1 MNNFSQTLV
10 KLLFLSIIMIT
21 ISSCIDRSSDEK
33 QSLQA
38 AKVYL
43 EKRDLGAASLELRNV
58 LLANAQNAEAR
69 YLLAGINLETGD
81 IESAKKEYKRA
92 ADAGWN
98 ADEIEIGNSKVL
110 IAQFKFRQLIDDI
123 TIKDNWPTSSRAD
136 LLGLYAIAEAS
147 TGNIEQ
153 AKATLA
159 SGIKLQADAF
169 QVLKSTAIFQLIDKD
184 YPQTLNTI
192 DQALQSYPDNIELLL
207 LKAKT
212 EELQKQF
219 SDAANTYRHIVNND
233 PTTVMTSNNLQARIG
248 LARMAIIEK
257 NYDEAQQTLNA
268 LLKLNSNNPD
278 AVFLSTLLAFER
290 KDYQQAEEQ
299 MQKIMDIT
307 AEHAPSIL
315 LMGKIKYALENYEQA
330 AFHLENY
337 LNKAPDDVSA
347 QKLLASSYLA
357 LGKHELASKTL
368 EPALNK
374 NPGDADLAGLM
385 SQLNINRDDTGASI
399 KELKKSIEASPDN
412 ADLHERL
419 ALSYIIAGETDNA
432 VVTLERYGQIKND
445 SNKADNLIIMAYV
458 SGGKFEQAINT
469 AEKMLSRSPQDTEVL
484 TLLGTLHVSN
494 SNNDQGRKYYGQALQ
509 LDKDFVTAKI
519 GLAKI
524 EGIEGNYAKAAS
536 IYNELID
543 AGQGGTAPM
552 LALAQIA
559 EQQGQTDDM
568 VRWLEKARAAAPDEV
583 SPRFSLARHYY
594 KNQQYAR
601 ADLLAQEALKISPS
615 DANLLALH
623 GQILIAQERYNKAL
637 SPLNSLV
644 EKQPDSAAARVML
657 AQTYMRLGIDGNA
670 RTHLGKALE
679 IQPDNISALGLMA
692 QMELNSGAAE
702 KSMSYASKIQALQ
715 PEFYYGYKLEG
726 DAWMLKQDKDRARV
740 AYQAAWEKQNSAELA
755 IMLYKTS
762 NTSTDF
768 DQAITP
774 LISWLKQQPDDTRTR
789 AYLAEAYQ
797 QVQQNKKAINEYEI
811 ILQKSADDISAM
823 NNLAWLYHLT
833 NNPKALPLA
842 QSAYQKTNG
851 DNPYIRDTYGWLL
864 VKDGQYEN
872 GEKILQQALEQ
883 LPDNTDVQ
891 YHYAVAAIKSGK
903 KADGISLLEKL
914 LADSK
919 DFDGRDDAQQLLNV
933 HKNTN

>member
-1 MNNFSQTLV
+1 MNSHINKLI
-10 KLLFLSIIMIT
+10 KLLVFSFALIT
-21 ISSCIDRSSDEK
+21 ISSCSDQATDEQ

-38 AKVYL
+38 AKAYL
-43 EKRDLGAASLELRNV
+43 AKRDLGAASLELRNA
-58 LLANAQNAEAR
+58 LLANAKNAEAR

-92 ADAGWN
+92 AEAGWK

-110 IAQFKFRQLIDDI
+110 IAQFKFRQLIDEI
-123 TIKDNWPTSSRAD
+123 TIKDSWPTSSRAD
-136 LLGLYAIAEAS
+136 LLALYAIAEAS

-159 SGIKLQADAF
+159 SGAKIQADAF
-169 QVLKSTAIFQLIDKD
+169 QVLKTTAIFQLIKKD

-212 EELQKQF
+212 EEQQQEF
-219 SDAANTYRHIVNND
+219 SKAADTYRHIINND
-233 PTTVMTSNNLQARIG
+233 PSSVITSNNILARTG
-248 LARMAIIEK
+248 LARMAIIGKDYE
-257 NYDEAQQTLNA
+257 EARKTLNG

-278 AVFLSTLLAFER
+278 ALFLSALLAFEQ
-290 KDYQQAEEQ
+290 KNYQLAEEQ

-307 AEHAPSIL
+307 AGHAPSIL
-315 LMGKIKYALENYEQA
+315 LMAKIKYALKNYELA

-337 LNKAPDDVSA
+337 LNKSPDDVSA
-347 QKLLASSYLA
+347 QKLLASSYIA

-368 EPALNK
+368 EPALIS
-374 NPGDADLAGLM
+374 NPDDAGLVTLM
-385 SQLNINRDDTGASI
+385 SQLQINKGEADASI
-399 KELKKSIEASPDN
+399 KELKKSIAASPEN
-412 ADLHERL
+412 AGLHKRL
-419 ALSYIIAGETDNA
+419 AQAYIIVGDTDNA
-432 VVTLERYGQIKND
+432 VATLKKYGQIKNNSD
-445 SNKADNLIIMAYV
+445 EADNLIIMAYV
-458 SGGKFEQAINT
+458 SAGNFEQAIDV
-469 AEKMLSRSPQDTEVL
+469 AETMLSRSPQDTDIFSM
-484 TLLGTLHVSN
+484 LGSLYVSN
-494 SNNDQGRKYYGQALQ
+494 ANNDEGRKYFDKALQ
-509 LDKDFVTAKI
+509 LDKDSVTAKI

-524 EGIEGNYAKAAS
+524 EGIEGNYAKAS
-536 IYNELID
+536 SKYNELIA

-568 VRWLEKARAAAPDEV
+568 VHWLEKARATAPDEV
-583 SPRFSLARHYY
+583 SPKFSLARHYY
-594 KNQQYAR
+594 KSQQYAK
-601 ADLLAQEALKISPS
+601 ADLLVLEALKISPS
-615 DANLLALH
+615 DTSLLALH
-623 GQILIAQERYNKAL
+623 GQILIAQQRYNKAL

-644 EKQPDSAAARVML
+644 EKLPDSAAARVML
-657 AQTYMRLGIDGNA
+657 AQTYMQLGIDGNA

-679 IQPDNISALGLMA
+679 IQPDNITALGLMA

-702 KSMSYASKIQALQ
+702 KSMPYINKIKTLK

-726 DAWMLKQDKDRARV
+726 DAWLLKKDKNQARA

-755 IMLYKTS
+755 IALYKVS
-762 NTSTDF
+762 NSATDF

-774 LISWLKQQPDDTRTR
+774 LISWLKQNPDDTRAR
-789 AYLAEAYQ
+789 GYLAEAYQ
-797 QVQQNKKAINEYEI
+797 QDQQNKKAIDEYEF

-823 NNLAWLYHLT
+823 NNLAWLYHLE
-833 NNPKALPLA
+833 NNSKALPLA

-864 VKDGQYEN
+864 VKDGQYKN
-872 GEKILQQALEQ
+872 AEKILQQALDQ
-883 LPDNTDVQ
+883 LPDNSDIQ

-903 KADGISLLEKL
+903 ETDGIRLLEKL
-914 LADSK
+914 LAENK
-919 DFDGRDDAQQLLNV
+919 AFDGRDDAQQLLEA